1 MTRTV
6 LLRHDLPDGSSHL
19 DWLIERPGCTD
30 EHRLIAFRLTEPP
43 DCSASSEFL
52 GTRLPD
58 HRAHYLEYEGTISGD
73 RGRVTRVAA
82 GQARIE
88 RDEAEL
94 LTMWVDFGDGGHDY
108 RAAPAAGSDEWCFS
122 RGPIG

>member
-19 DWLIERPGCTD
+19 DWLIERPNRTD
-30 EHRLIAFRLTEPP
+30 ERRLIAFRLMERP
-43 DCSASSEFL
+43 DQDASPAFL

-58 HRAHYLEYEGTISGD
+58 HRAHYLDYEGPISGD

-82 GQARIE
+82 GQARVE

-94 LTMWVDFGDGGHDY
+94 LVVWVDFGDGGHDY
-108 RAAPAAGSDEWCFS
+108 RAAPAAGGGEWCFS